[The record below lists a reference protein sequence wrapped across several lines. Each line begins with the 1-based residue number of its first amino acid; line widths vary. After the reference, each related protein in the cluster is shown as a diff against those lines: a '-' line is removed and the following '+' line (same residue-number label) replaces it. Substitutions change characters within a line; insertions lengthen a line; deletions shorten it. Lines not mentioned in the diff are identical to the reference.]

1 MKNLFKII
9 ALVFIFTF
17 SINSSAQRS
26 TKTAIKGQVL
36 NSENNPVA
44 NTVIFVDNIKQQTK
58 TSSKGYY
65 SISLDKQP
73 EKIMFYS
80 ETYGVLDYTYTGKK
94 IINIK
99 FNIPVTKIKKR
110 QTAKTIIKKRNP
122 DNLRYT
128 NVYEYIRGKV
138 AGVQVLDDL
147 SIRVRGITSL
157 KGSNEP
163 LFVLNN
169 IILFGN
175 EALQSINPRDIKS
188 VEVLKGSETSIYG
201 VRGSAGVIIIKTRN

>member
-1 MKNLFKII
+1 MKNLLKII

-17 SINSSAQRS
+17 SNNSSAQKS
-26 TKTAIKGQVL
+26 QKIVIKGQVL
-36 NSENNPVA
+36 DSKKNPVA
-44 NTVIFVDNIKQQTK
+44 NTVIFVDNIKQKVK

-65 SISLDKQP
+65 SLRLENRPK
-73 EKIMFYS
+73 KIMFYS

-99 FNIPVTKIKKR
+99 FDIPVTKVK
-110 QTAKTIIKKRNP
+110 TSAKSKIKKRNP

-128 NVYEYIRGKV
+128 NIYEYIRGKV

-157 KGSNEP
+157 NGSNEP
-163 LFVLNN
+163 LFVLND
-169 IILFGN
+169 IALFGN
-175 EALQSINPRDIKS
+175 TALESINPNDIKS
-188 VEVLKGSETSIYG
+188 VKVLKGSDTAIYG
-201 VRGSAGVIIIKTRN
+201 SRGAAGVIVVTTKK